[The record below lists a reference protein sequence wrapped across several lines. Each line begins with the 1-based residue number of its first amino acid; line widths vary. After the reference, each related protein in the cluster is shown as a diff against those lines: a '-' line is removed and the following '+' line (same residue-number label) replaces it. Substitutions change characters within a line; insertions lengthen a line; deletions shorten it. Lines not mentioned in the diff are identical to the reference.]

1 MVGAGPLEGSGE
13 LLARWGSKRGRVAVD
28 KRAGGDGPVT
38 APGSA
43 GSDCGVR
50 MCDAAYSPS

>member
-38 APGSA
+38 ALA
-43 GSDCGVR
+43 AREADCGVR